1 MNHIEVRAVT
11 KTFDRHTVL
20 DNVSLSVAKGRCIGL
35 VGANGSGKTMLM
47 RCICGFVLPDKG
59 EVYVDGKQ
67 IGKDVDFSPCT
78 GIVIE
83 APGFFTRVFRL
94 D

>member
-47 RCICGFVLPDKG
+47 RCICGFVLPDRGVCRRK
-59 EVYVDGKQ
+59 
-67 IGKDVDFSPCT
+67 
-78 GIVIE
+78 
-83 APGFFTRVFRL
+83 ANR
-94 D
+94 

>member
-67 IGKDVDFSPCT
+67 ILSLYGYCDRST
-78 GIVIE
+78 RL
-83 APGFFTRVFRL
+83 FTRVFRL

>member
-20 DNVSLSVAKGRCIGL
+20 DNVSLSIDKGRCIGL

-47 RCICGFVLPDKG
+47 RCICGFVLPDNRIDHDIKNS
-59 EVYVDGKQ
+59 D
-67 IGKDVDFSPCT
+67 DMF
-78 GIVIE
+78 
-83 APGFFTRVFRL
+83 A
-94 D
+94 

>member
-35 VGANGSGKTMLM
+35 VGCE
-47 RCICGFVLPDKG
+47 R
-59 EVYVDGKQ
+59 
-67 IGKDVDFSPCT
+67 
-78 GIVIE
+78 
-83 APGFFTRVFRL
+83 
-94 D
+94 

>member
-47 RCICGFVLPDKG
+47 RCICGFVLPD
-59 EVYVDGKQ
+59 
-67 IGKDVDFSPCT
+67 
-78 GIVIE
+78 
-83 APGFFTRVFRL
+83 
-94 D
+94 